1 MPSGQRG
8 EQIVRPKFREIAN
21 REQPPVIAPAPA
33 RPVAGGYASASL
45 LAYIVISKYQHHL
58 PLYRLES
65 MSAQWG
71 AQLSRQS
78 MADWVRITSDWAEP
92 IYKLMLSELLRE
104 KYVQCDETPVKFIDP
119 DNPKSRS

>member
-1 MPSGQRG
+1 M
-8 EQIVRPKFREIAN
+8 
-21 REQPPVIAPAPA
+21 IAPAPA